1 MQDLKVIIIEDDLDI
16 AEIQRRFV
24 QRIDGFELVGIAHT
38 ITDAEEL
45 IDVFQPNLILLDIYF
60 PSGTGLDLVKKIR
73 SENKNIDII
82 LVTAA
87 KEVKTLQ
94 EALRSGVFD
103 YILKPLV
110 FERLQTTFNDYK
122 KHFDKIKSSDLI
134 EQSDIDKLLPRT
146 NKDKAKASPKRLPKG
161 IDLITLDKIQSL
173 FDNNT
178 GAYSAEEVGEMIG
191 ASRTTA
197 RRYLEHLTGLGTLA
211 TEVKYGSIGRPERKY
226 QKAHQ

>member
-16 AEIQRRFV
+16 AEIQRHFV
-24 QRIDGFELVGIAHT
+24 ERIDGFELVGIAHS
-38 ITDAEEL
+38 ISDAEEL

-60 PSGTGLDLVKKIR
+60 PSGTGLDLVKKVKLGK
-73 SENKNIDII
+73 KNIDII

-87 KEVKTLQ
+87 KEVKILQ

-110 FERLQTTFNDYK
+110 FERLQTSFNDYK
-122 KHFDKIKSSDLI
+122 KHFDKTKNSGLI
-134 EQSDIDKLLPRT
+134 EQFDIDKLLPRT
-146 NKDKAKASPKRLPKG
+146 NKDKIKPVPQRLPKG
-161 IDLITLDKIQSL
+161 INLITLGKIQSL

-178 GAYSAEEVGEMIG
+178 GAYSAEEVGEIIG
-191 ASRTTA
+191 ASRTSV
-197 RRYLEHLTGLGTLA
+197 RRYLEHLTGLGTLV
-211 TEVKYGSIGRPERKY
+211 TKVKYGSIGKPERKY